1 MECFILIISCMVQ
14 FSYHH
19 YQKLAVLVT
28 NYLSSFDVITDDVI
42 LVFEQ
47 GFVRGLTVNG
57 SKLILLLFQVGL
69 VEFWNLLN
77 DFLVPLVHNV
87 CETQTTL
94 NEILSLN
101 DLAFIQFVGIRTLFR
116 TNYRLVLA

>member
-1 MECFILIISCMVQ
+1 MVQ
-14 FSYHH
+14 FSYHP

-57 SKLILLLFQVGL
+57 RKLILLLFQVGL

-77 DFLVPLVHNV
+77 DFLVP
-87 CETQTTL
+87 
-94 NEILSLN
+94 
-101 DLAFIQFVGIRTLFR
+101 
-116 TNYRLVLA
+116 

>member
-1 MECFILIISCMVQ
+1 MQ
-14 FSYHH
+14 FSYHP

-77 DFLVPLVHNV
+77 DFLVP
-87 CETQTTL
+87 
-94 NEILSLN
+94 
-101 DLAFIQFVGIRTLFR
+101 
-116 TNYRLVLA
+116 

>member
-14 FSYHH
+14 FSYHP

-77 DFLVPLVHNV
+77 DFLVP
-87 CETQTTL
+87 
-94 NEILSLN
+94 
-101 DLAFIQFVGIRTLFR
+101 
-116 TNYRLVLA
+116 

>member
-1 MECFILIISCMVQ
+1 MVQ
-14 FSYHH
+14 FSYHP
-19 YQKLAVLVT
+19 YQKLALLVT

-57 SKLILLLFQVGL
+57 RKLILLLFQVGL

-77 DFLVPLVHNV
+77 DFLVP
-87 CETQTTL
+87 
-94 NEILSLN
+94 
-101 DLAFIQFVGIRTLFR
+101 
-116 TNYRLVLA
+116 

>member
-1 MECFILIISCMVQ
+1 MECFILISSCMVQ
-14 FSYHH
+14 FRYHP
-19 YQKLAVLVT
+19 YQKLALLVT

-57 SKLILLLFQVGL
+57 RKLILLLFQVGL

-77 DFLVPLVHNV
+77 DFLVP
-87 CETQTTL
+87 
-94 NEILSLN
+94 
-101 DLAFIQFVGIRTLFR
+101 
-116 TNYRLVLA
+116 

>member
-1 MECFILIISCMVQ
+1 MECFILIFSCIVQ
-14 FSYHH
+14 FSYHP

-57 SKLILLLFQVGL
+57 RKLILLLFQVGL

-77 DFLVPLVHNV
+77 DFLVP
-87 CETQTTL
+87 
-94 NEILSLN
+94 
-101 DLAFIQFVGIRTLFR
+101 
-116 TNYRLVLA
+116 